1 LAIIITEPK
10 NQTMKN
16 IKLTLIFGLLS
27 THLYSQGIVNGTSDS
42 TSMNYR
48 SIHLK
53 SNYNLFIG
61 CDIGYMVST
70 YSDIPNIP
78 VQIEYLS
85 SAHVQ
90 LSGIIKMSNKG
101 FIKTGLSTHYLRS
114 GLIDGE
120 YHYNSYSS
128 IPFVVT
134 YKRFE
139 FRNDQSLHL
148 MAGPQISFLRVYG
161 YAMLGDDYYELSP
174 GGINTIKAGLTTD
187 VCFFS
192 SHGNWTRT
200 IGIKSI
206 IDLPGTTFNPN
217 SEVVML
223 DNYISNVLYCGLI
236 LKWK

>member
-1 LAIIITEPK
+1 
-10 NQTMKN
+10 MKN

-90 LSGIIKMSNKG
+90 LSGIIEMSNKG

-134 YKRFE
+134 YKRF
-139 FRNDQSLHL
+139 RSLVERAASSGPPHSWPASVRPDPRRGWWSSSRRSGPPRTGSSRRRPSGSEG
-148 MAGPQISFLRVYG
+148 MRRAWPATSRQGKSTQYGAWWRRSRTWGPRCRPAHPSAWASSPAGASWTG
-161 YAMLGDDYYELSP
+161 SP
-174 GGINTIKAGLTTD
+174 
-187 VCFFS
+187 
-192 SHGNWTRT
+192 SH
-200 IGIKSI
+200 
-206 IDLPGTTFNPN
+206 
-217 SEVVML
+217 
-223 DNYISNVLYCGLI
+223 
-236 LKWK
+236 